1 MSPTTATVPES
12 EVSLQVALV
21 KLGFLGEL
29 DGDHPRT
36 DGCIMTHFSSA
47 GSQFSEGSDPHDS
60 SEKSL
65 MVFPGTDEMGGVL
78 TRFDGCG
85 GQGGAVDG
93 LSVDPKS
100 SGAEVGCMGFSV
112 MVADDLVE
120 DFPNSEDVFSS
131 GGQPVNG
138 KPSSSPSLLV
148 SGFFDMF
155 QYHQLLGK
163 ICVLGLCT

>member
-1 MSPTTATVPES
+1 MSPTTTTVPES
-12 EVSLQVALV
+12 EASLQVASV
-21 KLGFLGEL
+21 KLGFLDEL

-36 DGCIMTHFSSA
+36 DGCTMTHFSST
-47 GSQFSEGSDPHDS
+47 GSQFSEGSDPHGS

-100 SGAEVGCMGFSV
+100 SGAEWVV
-112 MVADDLVE
+112 WVLV
-120 DFPNSEDVFSS
+120 
-131 GGQPVNG
+131 
-138 KPSSSPSLLV
+138 
-148 SGFFDMF
+148 
-155 QYHQLLGK
+155 
-163 ICVLGLCT
+163 